1 MVIGNVQLDT
11 PVFLAPLAGFT
22 DLSFRS
28 LCREFGCDGTVSE
41 MISAKGLEY
50 ENANTK
56 SLLKFAAND
65 TPFSV
70 QLFGRDPDILA
81 DAVKK
86 IEDILG
92 DNLLSIDL
100 NMGCPVPKVVK
111 NGEGSAL
118 MLEPQLAGKI
128 VRAMSDAASVPVSV
142 KIRKGFDKEHIN
154 ADFIAGILEDNGAS
168 FLTVHG
174 RTREQMYSGK
184 SDRAIIRKVKE
195 SVRIPV
201 FGNGDVTDGRSA
213 LELLRDTGCD
223 GIMIGRGALGNP
235 WIFREIHAAC
245 SGKAYTSPTYEEKIR
260 TAIRHAEMTVT
271 DKGSRG
277 VIELRKHIGYY
288 IKGSKGATEIRS
300 RLQYAKDLD
309 SLKEILLDTVQN
321 HQYNDG
327 T

>member
-1 MVIGNVQLDT
+1 MVIGNTKTDM

-56 SLLKFAAND
+56 SLLRFAGND

-70 QLFGRDPDILA
+70 QLFGREPEILA
-81 DAVKK
+81 DAVKR

-118 MLEPQLAGKI
+118 MLEPELAGRI
-128 VRAMSDAASVPVSV
+128 IRAMSDAASVPVSA
-142 KIRKGFDKEHIN
+142 KIRKGFDEDHVN
-154 ADFIAGILEDNGAS
+154 ADAVAKILEENGAA

-174 RTREQMYSGK
+174 RTREQMYAGN
-184 SDRAIIRKVKE
+184 SDASIIRKVKE

-201 FGNGDVTDGRSA
+201 FGNGDVTDGSSA
-213 LELLRDTGCD
+213 LGMLRETGCD

-235 WIFREIHAAC
+235 WIFREIRAAID
-245 SGKAYTSPTYEEKIR
+245 GTSYVPPTYEEKIR
-260 TAIRHAEMTVT
+260 TAIRHAEMTVA
-271 DKGSRG
+271 DKGGRG
-277 VIELRKHIGYY
+277 IIELRKHIGYY
-288 IKGSKGATEIRS
+288 IKGTKGATETRS
-300 RLQYAKDLD
+300 RLQYANDLT
-309 SLKEILLDTVQN
+309 SLKEILLDTVPN